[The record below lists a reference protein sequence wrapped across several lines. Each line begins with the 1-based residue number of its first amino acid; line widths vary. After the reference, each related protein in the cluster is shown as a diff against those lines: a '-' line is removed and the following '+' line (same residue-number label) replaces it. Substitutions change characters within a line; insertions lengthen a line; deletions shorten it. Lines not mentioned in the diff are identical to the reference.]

1 MYFNTSENNNQFKF
15 ITSDRLSYENDIS
28 YNYSLNYRQQDLSK
42 FSSYNLDTFKTGFG
56 FAYKLNKN
64 FYHNI
69 DFEYALKDYQ
79 ITNSSTVSNAI
90 LSSSGTNMS
99 FLVKN
104 NFRYSSL
111 NPGFIAKNGSIVN
124 LNSTIETP
132 TSSSNGYLRN
142 IITLKKYQSIEKN
155 IFSFQAKLG
164 NVFSLNNND
173 ILTDDKFSLGGRWL
187 RGFDSFGA
195 GPRNSRT
202 SYIGGNNLA
211 VTKLDYSYEI

>member
-1 MYFNTSENNNQFKF
+1 M
-15 ITSDRLSYENDIS
+15 SYENDIS

-42 FSSYNLDTFKTGFG
+42 FSSYNLDTLKTGFG

-142 IITLKKYQSIEKN
+142 IITLKNTIHLRK
-155 IFSFQAKLG
+155 IFFLFKL
-164 NVFSLNNND
+164 N
-173 ILTDDKFSLGGRWL
+173 
-187 RGFDSFGA
+187 
-195 GPRNSRT
+195 
-202 SYIGGNNLA
+202 
-211 VTKLDYSYEI
+211 